1 MAIIN
6 APNKEFTGISASVTF
21 INGTG
26 KTDNPYLIEWFREH
40 GYEVVEDEETVDET
54 AEKTK
59 KPKK

>member
-6 APNKEFTGISASVTF
+6 TPNKEFTGISASVTF

-26 KTDNPYLIEWFREH
+26 KTDNPYLVEWFREH
-40 GYEVVEDEETVDET
+40 GYEIVEDEETADET
-54 AEKTK
+54 AEKSK